1 MSWIKFSVYVAIFI
15 GLMGYLLSTLDVGT
29 VKLSNEIEERAYVPI
44 STKEIDQVNVTY
56 EDLRKILKNW
66 SFSRLD
72 VSKSPYILEKKE
84 EGENLKKLL
93 IELLSESVRR
103 ITPKQYAHVA
113 DLVGVYNLTL
123 NETLT
128 PLDYSIL
135 TPYHPFNFSFEAY
148 EPFSPLNMTYPP
160 SAEIAINFV
169 NQNRGLI
176 TAYAALKGYKTKKT
190 TLCDFDWGSL
200 GYYCR
205 EHEVV
210 NVTVEEVYNFG
221 GILGKNPIE
230 LSFVFPGE
238 HEGCLYKE
246 YSVENSFV
254 NFYLRV
260 GRCKAV
266 EDYVISTEL
275 SSNRRELEGII
286 KRYNLILTGYH
297 GEDKI
302 DFEATCVYTVYYRPE
317 TEEYFKFSVD
327 YGKKIEKKGQNWN
340 ISAPMVFISLGKT
353 YTDCYYRVGDLI
365 KVILDNETHEIR
377 RNYDIGGSFYYS
389 VPSPR
394 GREEKLEFYL
404 QELPQW
410 VKEKFEYDPQRIE
423 SAEELLLR
431 IYAEAARLASEK
443 IINKDFKTI
452 NELSLWKNFFGEES
466 KDSAKNVMEY
476 FYLVQIPLEIK
487 VNSSLNHDRFYS
499 FLFKEGNE
507 SVVATLYTFF
517 ENSVPIN
524 ATKTNIT
531 FSPFG
536 SSKRE
541 RVETYLIL
549 ADTKNTSFTPK
560 SVKSSCGVISVAE
573 LAYYRQP
580 GFQRL
585 SDEIL
590 SLIPAEIEM
599 HHGYSSLPGIIFET
613 KNKTCNRS

>member
-15 GLMGYLLSTLDVGT
+15 GLTGYLLSMLDVGT
-29 VKLSNEIEERAYVPI
+29 IKLSNEIEERAYFPI

-103 ITPKQYAHVA
+103 ITPKQYAYVA

-128 PLDYSIL
+128 PLNYTIL

-169 NQNRGLI
+169 NQNKGLI
-176 TAYAALKGYKTKKT
+176 TAYATLKGYKTKKI
-190 TLCDFDWGSL
+190 TLCDFDWGYL

-205 EHEVV
+205 EHEMV

-221 GILGKNPIE
+221 GIFGRNPVE

-246 YSVENSFV
+246 YSVQHSFV
-254 NFYLRV
+254 NYHLRV
-260 GRCKAV
+260 SRCKAA

-275 SSNRRELEGII
+275 SNNRRELEGLI
-286 KRYNLILTGYH
+286 KRYNLALTGYH

-302 DFEATCVYTVYYRPE
+302 DVKVICVYTIYYRPE

-327 YGKKIEKKGQNWN
+327 YGKKIEKKGQNWTAS
-340 ISAPMVFISLGKT
+340 IPMALVSVGKT
-353 YTDCYYRVGDLI
+353 YTNCYYGVSDLI
-365 KVILDNETHEIR
+365 KVILDNETHEIK
-377 RNYDIGGSFYYS
+377 RNYDIGESFYYS
-389 VPSPR
+389 VPTSE
-394 GREEKLEFYL
+394 GREEKLEFYSR
-404 QELPQW
+404 ELPRW
-410 VKEKFEYDPQRIE
+410 VKEKFEYDPKKIE

-431 IYAEAARLASEK
+431 IYAEAARVASEK
-443 IINKDFKTI
+443 IINKDLKTI
-452 NELSLWKNFFGEES
+452 NKLSLWKNFFGDENE
-466 KDSAKNVMEY
+466 DSAKKVMEY

-487 VNSSLNHDRFYS
+487 VNSSLNYSRFHS

-507 SVVATLYTFF
+507 SIIATLYTFF
-517 ENSVPIN
+517 ENSVPVN

-531 FSPFG
+531 FSLFG
-536 SSKRE
+536 SSKKE

-549 ADTKNTSFTPK
+549 TNTKNTSFTPG
-560 SVKSSCGVISVAE
+560 SVKSSCGIISVAE

-590 SLIPAEIEM
+590 SLIPAKIEM
-599 HHGYSSLPGIIFET
+599 HYGYSSLPGIIFET